1 MGPQLA
7 TVNAGTVRVV
17 KTVICN
23 LLMVWLTLMSVG
35 ANAHATDDAAHKTF
49 YTHDHSA
56 QEKQHHVAALDT
68 ASSVEVSHTDTCN
81 HSHCGHSHAAGLL
94 GQESASGKTDTVTK
108 VPADRASWATSHIVN
123 NIERPKWPVT
133 TPAVVNL
140 LS

>member
-1 MGPQLA
+1 MRA
-7 TVNAGTVRVV
+7 V
-17 KTVICN
+17 KTVVCT

-35 ANAHATDDAAHKTF
+35 ANAHPANVAAHKTF
-49 YTHDHSA
+49 YNQDHSA
-56 QEKQHHVAALDT
+56 EKQQRHVAAFDS
-68 ASSVEVSHTDTCN
+68 ASAEVSHTDTCS

-94 GQESASGKTDTVTK
+94 GHESASGKTDTATK
-108 VPADRASWATSHIVN
+108 VPDDRISWATGHIVN

>member
-1 MGPQLA
+1 M
-7 TVNAGTVRVV
+7 VNAGTVRIV

-35 ANAHATDDAAHKTF
+35 ANAHPTNDAAQKTF
-49 YTHDHSA
+49 YTHEHSA
-56 QEKQHHVAALDT
+56 EKQQHHVAAFDT
-68 ASSVEVSHTDTCN
+68 ASLVEVSHTDTCS

-94 GQESASGKTDTVTK
+94 GQESASGKTDTATK
-108 VPADRASWATSHIVN
+108 VPDDRTSWATGHIVN